1 MKRILKIFPAA
12 AILAAAATLAATPEP
27 TLEQRLGLCQMSDGV
42 RLDLKCVGRNLATI
56 HDTLSEIQRKVE
68 LIDQSKTVSDKLP
81 KLIAAGREYAQQY
94 CGAFV
99 EMMRGQFESCM
110 VAEQVELIRHVSCVA
125 AFPIR
130 HDEYSE
136 ALEANCQAPRSAR

>member
-1 MKRILKIFPAA
+1 MKHILKILPAA
-12 AILAAAATLAATPEP
+12 AIFAVTASLAAAPEP

-42 RLDLKCVGRNLATI
+42 RFDLKCVGQNLATI
-56 HDTLSEIQRKVE
+56 YDTLNEIQRKVE

-81 KLIAAGREYAQQY
+81 KLIAAGREYARQY

-99 EMMRGQFESCM
+99 EMIHGQFESCM
-110 VAEQVELIRHVSCVA
+110 VAEQVELIRRVSCAA

-136 ALEANCQAPRSAR
+136 ALEANCGAPRSAR